1 MTISIYVKLP
11 FFYNKGIKKSH
22 QNTIMNDDERLNLK
36 RLIDANECDDNTSK
50 IRELKH
56 SKLIYDDIMRMQK
69 IKLTK
74 DNVDDKCRSK
84 CGFLFKNYT
93 DIFNRVLN
101 DELDLEIM
109 QKMLII
115 LRCIEDGSIDQHEG
129 SVAFG
134 KILKELYV
142 DSALKTAAKLDET
155 SPPPFVEP
163 KPVSWK
169 QYKNKN
175 YT

>member
-1 MTISIYVKLP
+1 
-11 FFYNKGIKKSH
+11 
-22 QNTIMNDDERLNLK
+22 MNDDERLNLK
-36 RLIDANECDDNTSK
+36 RLIDANECDDNTGK

-56 SKLIYDDIMRMQK
+56 SKLIYDDIMRMQQ
-69 IKLTK
+69 IKMTK
-74 DNVDDKCRSK
+74 NDVDNKCRSQ

-115 LRCIEDGSIDQHEG
+115 LRCIEDGNVDQHEG
-129 SVAFG
+129 AVAFG

-142 DSALKTAAKLDET
+142 DSALKTAAKLDEI
-155 SPPPFVEP
+155 SPSQTYVEP

-169 QYKNKN
+169 QYKQSTNR
-175 YT
+175 